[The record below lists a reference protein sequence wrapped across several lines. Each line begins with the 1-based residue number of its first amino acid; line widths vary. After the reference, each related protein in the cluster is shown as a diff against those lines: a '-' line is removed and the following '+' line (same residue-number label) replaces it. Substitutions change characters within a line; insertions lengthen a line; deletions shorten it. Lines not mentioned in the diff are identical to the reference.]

1 MMALRLPLRVSSGAV
16 AAVLATGAGLLACGS
31 GAIDGDR
38 LADGDGGLVLDG
50 GVDGGGDGG
59 GGLDAPTGDT
69 GGGADA
75 GNKCDK
81 TLTGILR
88 DFKDDHPDFE
98 QELGD
103 DRGIVAATLG
113 ADGKPVYAGG
123 SGTTTTHGKTAFDQW
138 YRDVAGVNQ
147 SSTFAITMTPGP
159 GGVFTFSSNAFFPLD
174 GKGFGNQGRDH
185 NFHFTYEL
193 RTTFLYKG
201 GEVFKFT
208 GDDDLFTF
216 INGRLVIDLGGVH
229 GAQDATVDLDARA
242 AELKIEKGKVYSLD
256 FFFAERH
263 TSESNFRIDTTLNFV
278 DCGTGIK

>member
-1 MMALRLPLRVSSGAV
+1 MMSLPLRTVLVG
-16 AAVLATGAGLLACGS
+16 VLAAATAGAGLVACGS

-50 GVDGGGDGG
+50 GVDGGADGG

-69 GGGADA
+69 GGATDG

-98 QELGD
+98 KELGD
-103 DRGIVAATLG
+103 DRGIVAKALG

-123 SGTTTTHGKTAFDQW
+123 SGTSTTHGKTAFDQW

-147 SSTFAITMTPGP
+147 SSTFAITMTPGA

-174 GKGFGNQGRDH
+174 GKAFGNQGRDH

-216 INGRLVIDLGGVH
+216 INGKLVIDLGGVH

-242 AELKIEKGKVYSLD
+242 TELGIEKGKVYSLD